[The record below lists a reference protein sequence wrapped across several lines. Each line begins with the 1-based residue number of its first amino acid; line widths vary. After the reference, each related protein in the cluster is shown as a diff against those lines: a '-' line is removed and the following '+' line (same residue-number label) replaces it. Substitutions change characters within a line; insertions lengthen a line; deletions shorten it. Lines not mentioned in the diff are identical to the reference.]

1 MLALK
6 KQRLIGDTM
15 RILLVEDN
23 AELARLLTAG
33 LAAQGLAADVVGTA
47 IDARLAL
54 GSIRYSAMILDLG
67 LPDEDGMNVLKEMRR
82 DRDPLP
88 VLVLTA
94 RGSVDDRVQGLRAG
108 ADDYLVKPFA
118 LEELVARLQAL
129 MRRPGELLGRS
140 LSIANLVFDTESRQ
154 IFVDGRPELFS
165 SRESAVLELLMRRQ
179 GRVVTKKAVEDQIFG
194 MSSDV
199 ASNAVEVYVSR
210 LRKHLAEC
218 RARLQIH
225 TVRGV
230 GYMIAE
236 ETGSAKT

>member
-1 MLALK
+1 
-6 KQRLIGDTM
+6 M
-15 RILLVEDN
+15 RFLLVEDN
-23 AELARLLTAG
+23 TELARLLTAG
-33 LAAQGLAADVVGTA
+33 LVAQGLAADVVETA
-47 IDARLAL
+47 ADARLAL

-67 LPDEDGMNVLKEMRR
+67 LPDEDGMNVLKELRR

-165 SRESAVLELLMRRQ
+165 ARESAVLELLMRRQ

-210 LRKHLAEC
+210 LRKHLTEC
-218 RARLQIH
+218 QALLQIH
-225 TVRGV
+225 TIRGV

-236 ETGSAKT
+236 DTGSAQI

>member
-1 MLALK
+1 M
-6 KQRLIGDTM
+6 RL
-15 RILLVEDN
+15 LLVEDN

-33 LAAQGLAADVVGTA
+33 LAAQGFAADVVETA
-47 IDARLAL
+47 ADARLAL
-54 GSIRYSAMILDLG
+54 GSIRYSALILDLG
-67 LPDEDGMNVLKEMRR
+67 LPDEDGMTILKELRR

-140 LSIANLVFDTESRQ
+140 LSIANLVFDTESHQ
-154 IFVDGRPELFS
+154 IFVDNRPELFS
-165 SRESAVLELLMRRQ
+165 ARESAVLELLMRRQ

-210 LRKHLAEC
+210 LRKHLVEC

-225 TVRGV
+225 TIRGV

-236 ETGSAKT
+236 DSSGAQT

>member
-1 MLALK
+1 
-6 KQRLIGDTM
+6 M
-15 RILLVEDN
+15 RFLLVEDN

-33 LAAQGLAADVVGTA
+33 LVAQGLAADVVETA
-47 IDARLAL
+47 ADARLAL

-67 LPDEDGMNVLKEMRR
+67 LPDEDGMNVLKELRR

-165 SRESAVLELLMRRQ
+165 ARESAVLELLMRRQ

-210 LRKHLAEC
+210 LRKHLTEC
-218 RARLQIH
+218 QALLQIH
-225 TVRGV
+225 TIRGV

-236 ETGSAKT
+236 DTGSAQI

>member
-1 MLALK
+1 
-6 KQRLIGDTM
+6 M
-15 RILLVEDN
+15 RFLLVEDN
-23 AELARLLTAG
+23 AELARLLTTG
-33 LAAQGLAADVVGTA
+33 LGAQGLAADVVGTA
-47 IDARLAL
+47 ADARLAL

-67 LPDEDGMNVLKEMRR
+67 LPDEDGMNVLKELRR

-165 SRESAVLELLMRRQ
+165 ARESAVLELLMRRQ

-210 LRKHLAEC
+210 LRKHLTEC
-218 RARLQIH
+218 RALLQIY
-225 TVRGV
+225 TIRGV

-236 ETGSAKT
+236 ETGSAQI

>member
-1 MLALK
+1 
-6 KQRLIGDTM
+6 M

-23 AELARLLTAG
+23 AELARLLTES
-33 LAAQGLAADVVGTA
+33 LAAKGFTADVLGTA
-47 IDARLAL
+47 IDARLAIA
-54 GSIRYSAMILDLG
+54 SIRYSALILDLG
-67 LPDEDGMNVLKEMRR
+67 LPDEDGMTLLRELRR

-94 RGSVDDRVQGLRAG
+94 RGSVEDRVQGLRAG

-154 IFVDGRPELFS
+154 IFVDSRPEMFS
-165 SRESAVLELLMRRQ
+165 ARESAVLELLMRRQ

-194 MSSDV
+194 MSSDI

-218 RARLQIH
+218 HARLQIH
-225 TVRGV
+225 TIRGV

-236 ETGSAKT
+236 DTGGVQI

>member
-6 KQRLIGDTM
+6 KHRLIGDTM

-67 LPDEDGMNVLKEMRR
+67 LPDDDGMNVLKEMRR

>member
-1 MLALK
+1 
-6 KQRLIGDTM
+6 M
-15 RILLVEDN
+15 RFLLVEDN
-23 AELARLLTAG
+23 AELARLLTTG
-33 LAAQGLAADVVGTA
+33 LAAQGLAADVVGTVA
-47 IDARLAL
+47 DARLAI
-54 GSIRYSAMILDLG
+54 GSIRYSALILDLG
-67 LPDEDGMNVLKEMRR
+67 LPDEDGMTLLRELRR

-94 RGSVDDRVQGLRAG
+94 RGSVEDRVQGLRAG

-154 IFVDGRPELFS
+154 IFIDSRPELFS
-165 SRESAVLELLMRRQ
+165 ARESAVLELLMRRQ

-194 MSSDV
+194 MSSDI

-210 LRKHLAEC
+210 LRKHLTEC
-218 RARLQIH
+218 HAQLQIH
-225 TVRGV
+225 TIRGV

-236 ETGSAKT
+236 DSGGAQI

>member
-1 MLALK
+1 
-6 KQRLIGDTM
+6 M
-15 RILLVEDN
+15 RFLLVEDN
-23 AELARLLTAG
+23 AELARLLTTG

-47 IDARLAL
+47 ADARLAL
-54 GSIRYSAMILDLG
+54 GSIRYSAMILVLG
-67 LPDEDGMNVLKEMRR
+67 LPDEDGMNVLMELRR

-94 RGSVDDRVQGLRAG
+94 RGSVVARLQWLRAG

-165 SRESAVLELLMRRQ
+165 ARESAVLELLMRRQ

-210 LRKHLAEC
+210 LRKHLTEC
-218 RARLQIH
+218 RALLQIH
-225 TVRGV
+225 TIRGV

-236 ETGSAKT
+236 ETGSAQI

>member
-1 MLALK
+1 
-6 KQRLIGDTM
+6 M
-15 RILLVEDN
+15 RFLLVEDN
-23 AELARLLTAG
+23 AELARLLTTG

-47 IDARLAL
+47 ADARLAI
-54 GSIRYSAMILDLG
+54 GSIRYSALILDLG
-67 LPDEDGMNVLKEMRR
+67 LPDEDGMTLLRELRR

-94 RGSVDDRVQGLRAG
+94 RGSVEDRVQGLRAG

-118 LEELVARLQAL
+118 LEELVARLQPL
-129 MRRPGELLGRS
+129 MRRRGELLGRS

-154 IFVDGRPELFS
+154 IFIDSRPEMFS
-165 SRESAVLELLMRRQ
+165 ARESAVLELLMRRQ

-194 MSSDV
+194 MSSDI

-210 LRKHLAEC
+210 LRKHLTEC
-218 RARLQIH
+218 HARLQIH
-225 TVRGV
+225 TIRGV

-236 ETGSAKT
+236 DAGGVQI

>member
-1 MLALK
+1 
-6 KQRLIGDTM
+6 M
-15 RILLVEDN
+15 RFLLVEDN
-23 AELARLLTAG
+23 AELARLLTTG

-47 IDARLAL
+47 ADARVAF
-54 GSIRYSAMILDLG
+54 GSIRYSALILDLG
-67 LPDEDGMNVLKEMRR
+67 LPDEDGMTLLRELRR

-94 RGSVDDRVQGLRAG
+94 RGSVDDRVQGLRAE

-154 IFVDGRPELFS
+154 IFVDSRPELFS
-165 SRESAVLELLMRRQ
+165 ARESAVLELLMRRQ

-194 MSSDV
+194 MSSDI

-210 LRKHLAEC
+210 LRKHLIEC
-218 RARLQIH
+218 HARLQIH
-225 TVRGV
+225 TIRGV

-236 ETGSAKT
+236 DAGGAPI

>member
-1 MLALK
+1 
-6 KQRLIGDTM
+6 M
-15 RILLVEDN
+15 RFLLVEDN
-23 AELARLLTAG
+23 VELARLLTAG
-33 LAAQGLAADVVGTA
+33 LVAQGLAADVVETA
-47 IDARLAL
+47 ADARLAL

-67 LPDEDGMNVLKEMRR
+67 LPDEDGMNVLKELPR

-94 RGSVDDRVQGLRAG
+94 RYDRVQGLRAG

-165 SRESAVLELLMRRQ
+165 ARKSAVLELLIA
-179 GRVVTKKAVEDQIFG
+179 GRA
-194 MSSDV
+194 
-199 ASNAVEVYVSR
+199 AS
-210 LRKHLAEC
+210 
-218 RARLQIH
+218 
-225 TVRGV
+225 
-230 GYMIAE
+230 
-236 ETGSAKT
+236 

>member
-1 MLALK
+1 M
-6 KQRLIGDTM
+6 RL
-15 RILLVEDN
+15 LLVEDN

-33 LAAQGLAADVVGTA
+33 LAAQGFAADVVETA
-47 IDARLAL
+47 ADARLAL
-54 GSIRYSAMILDLG
+54 SSIRYSALILDLG
-67 LPDEDGMNVLKEMRR
+67 LPDEDGMTILKELRR

-140 LSIANLVFDTESRQ
+140 LSIANLVFDTESHQ
-154 IFVDGRPELFS
+154 IFVDSRPELFS
-165 SRESAVLELLMRRQ
+165 ARESAVLELLMRRQ

-210 LRKHLAEC
+210 LRKHLTEC

-225 TVRGV
+225 TIRGV

-236 ETGSAKT
+236 DNDGAQA

>member
-1 MLALK
+1 M
-6 KQRLIGDTM
+6 
-15 RILLVEDN
+15 
-23 AELARLLTAG
+23 
-33 LAAQGLAADVVGTA
+33 GTA

>member
-1 MLALK
+1 
-6 KQRLIGDTM
+6 M
-15 RILLVEDN
+15 RFLVVEDN

-33 LAAQGLAADVVGTA
+33 LVAQGLAADVVGTA
-47 IDARLAL
+47 ADARLAL

-67 LPDEDGMNVLKEMRR
+67 LPDEDGMNVLRELRR

-165 SRESAVLELLMRRQ
+165 ARESAVLELLMRRQ

-210 LRKHLAEC
+210 LRKHLTEC
-218 RARLQIH
+218 HARLQIH
-225 TVRGV
+225 TIRGV

-236 ETGSAKT
+236 EAGSAQV